1 MRLWSTIQA
10 SSFHQLPNHRECC
23 RPISQPSSCT
33 SDLTERMIRKDSGGK
48 ARGLNKGQV
57 RWIKHIN
64 NLMDPPSKTVSS
76 SENTFS
82 NRFRKGDVLSQLNQ
96 ARGQSLKTKLGLG
109 SALKVCQ
116 QLRMGSHTT
125 HTWIKN
131 VNIRLLMY
139 TVWLNQLR
147 VTR

>member
-1 MRLWSTIQA
+1 
-10 SSFHQLPNHRECC
+10 
-23 RPISQPSSCT
+23 
-33 SDLTERMIRKDSGGK
+33 
-48 ARGLNKGQV
+48 
-57 RWIKHIN
+57 
-64 NLMDPPSKTVSS
+64 MDPPSKTVSS

-125 HTWIKN
+125 HT
-131 VNIRLLMY
+131 
-139 TVWLNQLR
+139 
-147 VTR
+147 